1 MTPSESTAD
10 HTCKLAIMVSTND
23 VKAGMAL
30 DLPEGLFQIIEHQHV
45 KPGKGRAFVRMKL
58 KNLIS
63 GAVIDRTFRADEN
76 VPQAIID
83 RRDHQYL
90 YRDDFGYHFMNLET
104 YAQFALSEEEIGD
117 ARHYITEGSTVML
130 PLYDDVPIGVELAAS
145 VQLKVTGAE
154 PGIRGDRVSGATKPV
169 TLETG
174 LVVQAPLFID
184 VGDVVKV
191 DTRSGSYISR
201 V

>member
-1 MTPSESTAD
+1 
-10 HTCKLAIMVSTND
+10 MVSTND
-23 VKAGMAL
+23 VKTGMAL
-30 DLPEGLFQIIEHQHV
+30 DLPDGLFQIIEHQHV

-58 KNLIS
+58 RNLRT

-104 YAQFALSEEEIGD
+104 YEQFSISGEDVGN
-117 ARHYITEGSTVML
+117 ARHYLVEGDTVRL
-130 PLYDDVPIGVELAAS
+130 PLYDGFPIGVELPAA
-145 VQLKVTGAE
+145 VELEVVGAE
-154 PGIRGDRVSGATKPV
+154 PAVRGDRVSGATKPV
-169 TLETG
+169 TAETG

-184 VGDVVKV
+184 LGDTIKV
-191 DTRSGSYISR
+191 DTRSGAYLSR